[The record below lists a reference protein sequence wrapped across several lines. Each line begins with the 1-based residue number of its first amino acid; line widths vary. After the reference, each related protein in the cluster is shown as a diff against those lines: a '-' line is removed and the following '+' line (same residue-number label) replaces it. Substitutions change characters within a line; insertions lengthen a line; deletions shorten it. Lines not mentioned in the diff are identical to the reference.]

1 MQRVGLTLLVFLSG
15 TALPAIAE
23 KPNFDIAA
31 LEQLGYSE
39 DIAKFFSEERFLPGV
54 HDITLE
60 VNAAKSYMLSLKFD
74 DDGQLCVDDHFL
86 DELKLKKIELSKN
99 CDTPAM
105 LWQGADIKVFPGSF
119 RVELL
124 LPETAFDPLKI
135 SGDEYGGGGAILNYE
150 LYGQRFSS
158 RYGQQQSLQA
168 TLGPG
173 LNIRNW
179 VVRNRSQFSTNSEK
193 KLQVYETS
201 AVRAFPSLKGR
212 LEMGQ
217 FGAENSLFSGVPLT
231 GLQIMSERHQIDGN
245 LLIPITGMADSQ
257 ASIEVRQRGR
267 TVYRTTV
274 PPGPFSLDNVGQ
286 VVGGI
291 DTEVEIT
298 EADGR
303 KKTQTVVPQ
312 KLSGNI
318 GSQPHSQLG
327 IGRYRSYRQSSFTPP
342 LLVMGERQINHD
354 EENEFV
360 MGGLF
365 SSRFQMVALRKAYAN
380 VSGGMI
386 YSRGNKR
393 QGLELDTQLR
403 LPSSRFLNM
412 SLTSKYRTLGAQGS
426 DEGLENTGN
435 ISSRLRMALGASI
448 SLSHADWGVLN
459 YNIYQ
464 SRYYQGRSYLTHG
477 LSTSRQIGSATLS
490 FTAQNSA
497 NDPLTV
503 FAYLSLPLGKNRLS
517 TRVQGG
523 KQHETA
529 TGINLQGDID
539 ERWNYSLGAASRGN
553 DTQFSGRAQVTL
565 PYSQLAGDTTYS
577 NNDSKSF
584 NASAFGGVAFANNTW
599 LFSPQRIGDTFAVVD
614 MAGASGIG
622 LQASGSGRIATDYA
636 GHALLASVTPY
647 TDTSVS
653 IDTQQFPLN
662 LRINST
668 SASLRLAHG
677 TVGLQRFRV
686 SELKQL
692 LLTIRNTDG
701 ETMPVGVSVY
711 DDRGN
716 MLGTLIGDGNLMLV
730 NEDIGKDL
738 QLRATN
744 MPTCRVKYTVPEYF
758 DPEMLY
764 EEASAICIPV

>member
-1 MQRVGLTLLVFLSG
+1 MTLLVFLSG
-15 TALPAIAE
+15 TALPVMAE
-23 KPNFDIAA
+23 KSKFDIAA
-31 LEQLGYSE
+31 LEQLGYSA
-39 DIAKFFSEERFLPGV
+39 DIANFFSEKRFLPGV
-54 HDITLE
+54 HDVTLE
-60 VNAAKSYMLSLKFD
+60 VNAAQSYMIAVRFD
-74 DDGQLCVDDHFL
+74 DTSQLCVDENFL
-86 DELKLKKIELSKN
+86 DELKLNKIELSEN
-99 CDTPAM
+99 CNTPAM
-105 LWQGADIKVFPGSF
+105 LWQGADVKVFPGSF

-124 LPETAFDPLKI
+124 LPETAFDPLKV
-135 SGDEYGGGGAILNYE
+135 SGDEYGGHAAILNYE
-150 LYGQRFSS
+150 LYGQRFAG

-173 LNIRNW
+173 VNIRNW
-179 VVRNRSQFSTNSEK
+179 VVRNRSQFSTNAEK
-193 KLQVYETS
+193 KLKIYETS
-201 AVRAFPSLKGR
+201 AIRAFPSLKGR
-212 LEMGQ
+212 LEIGQ

-231 GLQIMSERHQIDGN
+231 GLQIMSERHQIDGH

-274 PPGPFSLDNVGQ
+274 PPGPFSLDNIGQ
-286 VVGGI
+286 IVGGI
-291 DTEVEIT
+291 ETEVEIT

-312 KLSGNI
+312 KMAGNI

-327 IGRYRSYRQSSFTPP
+327 VGRYRSYRQSSAAPP
-342 LLVMGERQINHD
+342 LLVMGERQISQS
-354 EENEFV
+354 EENELV

-365 SSRFQMVALRKAYAN
+365 SSRFQILALRKTYAN
-380 VSGGMI
+380 LSGGMA

-403 LPSSRFLNM
+403 LPSSRFFGM
-412 SLTSKYRTLGAQGS
+412 SLTSKYRSLGAQGS
-426 DEGLENTGN
+426 DEGLERSDTVSN
-435 ISSRLRMALGASI
+435 RLRMALGASI
-448 SLSHADWGVLN
+448 SLSHADWGTLN

-464 SRYYQGRSYLTHG
+464 NSYYHGESYLTHG

-490 FTAQNSA
+490 ITAQNSA

-503 FAYLSLPLGKNRLS
+503 FAYLSLPLGQNRLS
-517 TRVQGG
+517 ARVQGG
-523 KQHETA
+523 ERREAT
-529 TGINLQGDID
+529 TGINLQGNID
-539 ERWNYSLGAASRGN
+539 ERWNYSLGATNSGN
-553 DTQFSGRAQVTL
+553 NSQLSGGSQITL
-565 PYSQLAGDTTYS
+565 PYSQLSGDVTYS
-577 NNDSKSF
+577 NNGSQSF
-584 NASAFGGVAFANNTW
+584 NTSAFGGMAFANNTW
-599 LFSPQRIGDTFAVVD
+599 LFSSQRIGDTFAVVD

-647 TDTSVS
+647 TDTSMR
-653 IDTQQFPLN
+653 IDTQKFPLN

-692 LLTIRNTDG
+692 LLTVRNADG
-701 ETMPVGVSVY
+701 ESMPVGASVY
-711 DDRGN
+711 DDKGSL
-716 MLGTLIGDGNLMLV
+716 LGTLIGDGNLMLV
-730 NEDIGKDL
+730 NEDIGKGL

-744 MPTCRVKYTVPEYF
+744 MPACRIEYTVPDFF
-758 DPEMLY
+758 DPEILY
-764 EEASAICIPV
+764 EEASAICVPV